1 MDYAYI
7 HGQFS
12 YGKVT
17 IVELVHQ
24 PSTQLKICIELI
36 VIPPY
41 MLWFFCIHEF
51 LHLHIQPTTDHVVL
65 LYLLLKKKSMCKWT
79 CAVKTCVVQG
89 LTVVD
94 KKKKS

>member
-1 MDYAYI
+1 MDYACI
-7 HGQFS
+7 HGLFS

-24 PSTQLKICIELI
+24 PSTQLRICTELT

-41 MLWFFCIHEF
+41 MVWFFCIREF

-65 LYLLLKKKSMCKWT
+65 LYLLLKKNL
-79 CAVKTCVVQG
+79 CVSGPVQLKCVLLEG
-89 LTVVD
+89 QL
-94 KKKKS
+94 